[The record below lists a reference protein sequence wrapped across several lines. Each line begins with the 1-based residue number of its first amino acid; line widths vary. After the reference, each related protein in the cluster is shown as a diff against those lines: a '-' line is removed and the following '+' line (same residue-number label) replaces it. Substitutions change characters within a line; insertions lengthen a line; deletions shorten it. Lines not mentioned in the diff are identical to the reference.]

1 MARAV
6 LVYAMGDLGKPCVW
20 AAHYIIGN
28 VDVAPFA
35 VLPSHT
41 ARHEGRGGHVLPA
54 GNQSARGPRLAILAA
69 ICRRSRLV
77 VLRCRS
83 FQRSQSL
90 VDGDARCDE
99 LSHAH
104 ELPIASGQAAER
116 YCSISAGRR

>member
-1 MARAV
+1 MARAI
-6 LVYAMGDLGKPCVW
+6 LVYAMGDFGKPHLWPARHIV
-20 AAHYIIGN
+20 GD

-41 ARHEGRGGHVLPA
+41 APPEGRGGHVLPA

-90 VDGDARCDE
+90 VDGDARCDG

-104 ELPIASGQAAER
+104 ELPIAP
-116 YCSISAGRR
+116 